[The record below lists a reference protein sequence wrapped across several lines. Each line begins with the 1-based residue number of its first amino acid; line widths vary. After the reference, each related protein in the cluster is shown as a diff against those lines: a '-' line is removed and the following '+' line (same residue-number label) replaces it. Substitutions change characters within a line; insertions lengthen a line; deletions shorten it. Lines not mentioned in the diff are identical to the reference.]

1 MVFSSVTFLYYFL
14 PAFLAC
20 YFLAPGI
27 RVKNTVLL
35 AFSLVFYAW
44 GGLGNVAVLAVSI
57 VSNYFLAQVIDARS
71 ERYRLRALGVAVA
84 INLLGLIIFKYA
96 GFLAG
101 NLNVLLSPL
110 GLAVPVAHL
119 ELPLGISFFTFHA
132 ISYLVDVYRRKVRAN
147 GRFEEIAVYITMFP
161 QLVAG
166 PIVRY
171 STISHRIRERRTT
184 LGRVS
189 AGLRI
194 FVIGLSWKV
203 LIADELAPVVSVVFD
218 KTAVPNLWEAW
229 IGVNAYALQLYFDF
243 GGYSN
248 MAIGLALAMGLKFP
262 RNFNLPYRS
271 RSIGEFW
278 RRWHMSLSSWFRD
291 YVYIPLGGSRK
302 GPWRTIANLW
312 TVFFLCGL
320 WHGASWNFVIWGL
333 YQGLFLVLE
342 RTRLGV
348 WLERSP
354 PAVGFFYTQA
364 VMFSSWVLFRADS
377 LSQSKTLFQS
387 LIGLNGAGPLSAALL
402 AELQWMTIVVTIL
415 AWPLAIFGL
424 PKPGAGLAR
433 LSEKARYVVYGLG
446 DSVVM
451 LVLFALCV
459 ISVGAA
465 AYSPFLYFQ
474 F

>member
-14 PAFLAC
+14 PLFLAC
-20 YFLAPGI
+20 YFIMPGT
-27 RVKNTVLL
+27 RLRNVVLL
-35 AFSLVFYAW
+35 VFSLVFYAW
-44 GGLGNVAVLAVSI
+44 GGLVDLLILCISI
-57 VSNYFLAQVIDARS
+57 VANFFLAQLIDRQPD
-71 ERYRLRALGVAVA
+71 RTRLRALAFAVA
-84 INLLGLIIFKYA
+84 INLTGLIVFKYI
-96 GFLAG
+96 GFLTT
-101 NLNVLLSPL
+101 NLNTALTPL
-110 GLAVPVAHL
+110 GLHVPIVHA

-132 ISYLVDVYRRKVRAN
+132 ISYLVDVYRRKADAN

-203 LIADELAPVVSVVFD
+203 LIADEVAPIVAVVYD
-218 KTAVPNLWEAW
+218 QTAAPNLWEAW
-229 IGVNAYALQLYFDF
+229 MGLNAYAIQLYFDF

-248 MAIGLALAMGLKFP
+248 MAIGLAIAMGLKFP

-271 RSIGEFW
+271 LSIGEFW

-291 YVYIPLGGSRK
+291 YVYIPLGGNRATPSR
-302 GPWRTIANLW
+302 ALLNLW
-312 TVFFLCGL
+312 VVFLLCGL
-320 WHGASWNFVIWGL
+320 WHGASWNYVIWGIHH
-333 YQGLFLVLE
+333 GLFLALE
-342 RTRLGV
+342 RTAFGTLLARAPVIVSFL
-348 WLERSP
+348 
-354 PAVGFFYTQA
+354 YTQFVLMTSWA
-364 VMFSSWVLFRADS
+364 WFRTSDLDGAMAMFRGMFGFNGVGS
-377 LSQSKTLFQS
+377 LSLS
-387 LIGLNGAGPLSAALL
+387 LVT
-402 AELQWMTIVVTIL
+402 ELQWFTIVVMIL

-424 PKPGAGLAR
+424 PRPGLRQLSQKAR
-433 LSEKARYVVYGLG
+433 LAIYGAS
-446 DSVVM
+446 DTIIM
-451 LVLFALCV
+451 LVLFVLCAL
-459 ISVGAA
+459 SVGAA

>member
-27 RVKNTVLL
+27 RIKNTVLL
-35 AFSLVFYAW
+35 AFSIVFYAW
-44 GGLGNVAVLAVSI
+44 GGLANVVVLASSI
-57 VSNYFLAQVIDARS
+57 VANYFLALLIDARS
-71 ERYRLRALGVAVA
+71 ERYRLKTLGLAVAV
-84 INLLGLIIFKYA
+84 NLAGLIAFKYA
-96 GFLAG
+96 GFLAT
-101 NLNVLLSPL
+101 NLNILISPL
-110 GLAVPVAHL
+110 GLALPVVHP

-171 STISHRIRERRTT
+171 STIAHRIRERRTT

-203 LIADELAPVVSVVFD
+203 LIADEVAPVVSVVFD

-229 IGVNAYALQLYFDF
+229 IGVNAYAIQLYFDF

-248 MAIGLALAMGLKFP
+248 MAIGLAIAMGLRFP

-302 GPWRTIANLW
+302 GPWRSIGNLW
-312 TVFFLCGL
+312 AVFFLCGL
-320 WHGASWNFVIWGL
+320 WHGASWNYLVWGL
-333 YQGLFLVLE
+333 YQGLFLMLE
-342 RTRLGV
+342 RTRLGT

-354 PAVGFFYTQA
+354 PVVGFLYTQA
-364 VMFSSWVLFRADS
+364 VLFSSWVWFRASS
-377 LSQSKTLFQS
+377 LEQSKTLFGS
-387 LIGLNGAGPLSAALL
+387 LIGLNGTGEVSAALL
-402 AELQWMTIVVTIL
+402 AELQWMTIAVSIL

-424 PKPGAGLAR
+424 PKPGAGMMR
-433 LSEKARYVVYGLG
+433 LPERLRSAFYALG
-446 DSVVM
+446 DSTVM
-451 LVLFALCV
+451 LVLFILCAL
-459 ISVGAA
+459 SVGAA